1 MMCRQFINKR
11 TIIAISIVLLSL
23 SGNAIAQDTLRINL
37 NQALEIALSEGASI
51 KIADLELKRTK
62 YYKNEMLGGFY
73 PTISGSANYSRN
85 IDPQVIFLPEGIFGP
100 GSGGPMQMGSDNSYT
115 AGLSVS
121 LPLFAPALFKM
132 LEVSNADIEIALEK
146 SRASKLNMVSE
157 VKKAFYSHLLA
168 RSSYEVLQ
176 MSVLNAQKN
185 LENSRNFYKQGIVA
199 EYDVIRADVQVR
211 NLNPYLIQAESALN
225 LSAIKLKILLGID
238 VNIEIVAEE
247 KLVDFESDYINFKPL
262 ANFSVDNNTNIIQLE
277 LQEFKLNKQHQLLKT
292 NRLPTLAAFGN
303 YQYQS
308 QANNFNFSE
317 YNWVKST
324 MVGLQLQ
331 IPIFQ
336 GFAKKYREQQVLVGI
351 DLLRVQRDDINKNL
365 TLMAQNATSNMLRAS
380 EQINLNKEGIA
391 LAERGYNIAQTRY
404 RTGTGTIFE
413 LNDSEDALRQ
423 AKQNYNQ
430 SLFDYLQAKVE
441 YETII
446 GESTL

>member
-1 MMCRQFINKR
+1 M
-11 TIIAISIVLLSL
+11 LLSL